1 MEREKSGYAPI
12 HCRSYFSLLK
22 GCASPEQICAW
33 AAAGGYESVG
43 MVDVNNFYG
52 LVRFIKEADRLGLRP
67 VAGVSIDIG
76 SGCLCSLYC
85 RDRAGFARA
94 NRIITAIHC
103 SENYDPI
110 QDLVR
115 NGWAGLSVVS
125 SRRDV
130 LQRLSMREK
139 QHLYAGLYFG
149 NPCGAFGAW
158 ARRSGIGRIALND
171 AVLLTQG
178 DDGLYRLLRAI
189 DLNVTTDTLP
199 GSELLPPGRGF
210 VEAGAMHRYFS
221 GMSDAISAAAALAR
235 ESDARELFDGRF
247 VFPSFEGRTE
257 DQSFRSLRSLCR
269 QGVCRRYGAMRPDI
283 TARLEYELS
292 VIGRKGF
299 AGYFLVVQDIV
310 NRWPRTCG
318 RGSSAASI
326 VSYLLGITHVDPLA
340 YDLYFDRFLNMG
352 RKDPPDI
359 DVDFPWDERHKVL
372 DYVFTKYDG
381 AAGMVADHVTFGP
394 RSCIRDSAKAFGI
407 EEAEIGRFVRFKQ
420 RGQLDAI
427 PSYLRDA
434 AARLRGFPRHIG
446 THCGGVVI
454 TPGPIT
460 DYTHVQISPLGLPVI
475 AWEKE
480 GTEDAGLVKI
490 DLLGNRSLAVLRDC
504 IGLVNRNQKKEI
516 VWEHFYPIDEPETRS
531 LIERGDTLGVFYV
544 ESPATRLLLK
554 KMGKGD
560 FEHLIVASSIIRPA
574 ANKFIREYVR
584 RLRGGPYTVL
594 HPVLDKTLSQT
605 YGIMVYQE
613 DVSRV
618 AMAVAGFSSIE
629 ADSLRKI
636 LSKRSRHVRLR
647 EYRDRFLRGAA
658 VSGADPAVGEKIWD
672 MILSFEGYSFC
683 KAHSASF
690 ALLSYKLA
698 WFKRHHPLEFM
709 ISVINNAGGFYT
721 RQVYVNAVRRMG
733 FRILGPDANR
743 SSLCY
748 TAEAGGL
755 RIGLSQLNDASSSL
769 LEKVV
774 QEREKKGPYTGY
786 FDFIRRLSPA
796 VEDLRPLVKSGCL
809 DSISSGLSRPQMFWA
824 FNHPKTM
831 HDLFEQVSIPGC
843 VKDYTLKTK
852 LLDEKRTL
860 GLIIRRHPITLFSG
874 RVKKHLSDSPGPP
887 CIDSR
892 SIPVFKG
899 RRVRIAGTIVTGKE
913 VATRRSRLMSFISFE
928 DPYSVFETVAFPG
941 VYERACEVLEGGFAF
956 LITGKVE
963 EEFGAYQIVMEELLR
978 LSR

>member
-1 MEREKSGYAPI
+1 MQREQSRYAPI

-33 AAAGGYESVG
+33 ASAGGYESVG
-43 MVDVNNFYG
+43 MVDINNFYG
-52 LVRFIKEADRLGLRP
+52 LVRFVKEADRLGIRP
-67 VAGVSIDIG
+67 VAGVAIDIG
-76 SGCLCSLYC
+76 DGCLCSLYC
-85 RDRAGFARA
+85 RNRTGFGRA
-94 NRIITAIHC
+94 NRIISEIH
-103 SENYDPI
+103 SGEEYDPI
-110 QDLVR
+110 HDLVC
-115 NGWAGLSVVS
+115 NGWQGLSVVS

-130 LQRLSMREK
+130 LQRLSVREK
-139 QHLYAGLYFG
+139 HRLYAGLYYG
-149 NPCGAFGAW
+149 NPCGAFGSW
-158 ARRSGIGRIALND
+158 ARRAGIGLIALND
-171 AVLLTQG
+171 AVLLTQS
-178 DDGLYRLLRAI
+178 DDELYRLLRAI
-189 DLNVTTDTLP
+189 DLNVTTDTVP
-199 GSELLPPGRGF
+199 EPELLPPGRGY
-210 VEAGAMHRYFS
+210 VEAGAMYRYFS
-221 GMSDAISAAAALAR
+221 GMQEAIAAATALAG
-235 ESDARELFDGRF
+235 EADARTLFDGGF
-247 VFPSFEGRTE
+247 VFPSFDGQTEEQSYRT
-257 DQSFRSLRSLCR
+257 LMSLCR
-269 QGVCRRYGAMRPDI
+269 QGVARRYGGMRPDI
-283 TARLEYELS
+283 SARLEYELS
-292 VIGRKGF
+292 VIRRKGF

-372 DYVFTKYDG
+372 NYVFTRYDG
-381 AAGMVADHVTFGP
+381 SAGMVADHVTFGP
-394 RSCIRDSAKAFGI
+394 RSCIRDPAKAFGI
-407 EEAEIGRFVRFKQ
+407 EEAEIARFVRFKQ

-454 TPGPIT
+454 TPGPVT

-475 AWEKE
+475 AWEK
-480 GTEDAGLVKI
+480 GGAEDAGLVKI

-504 IGLVNRNQKKEI
+504 IRLVGRKQDKEI

-531 LIERGDTLGVFYV
+531 LIECGDTLGVFYV

-574 ANKFIREYVR
+574 ANKFIREYVK
-584 RLRGGPYTVL
+584 RLRGGSYTAL
-594 HPVLDKTLSQT
+594 HPAMDKTLAQT

-618 AMAVAGFSSIE
+618 AIAVAGFSSIE

-636 LSKRSRHVRLR
+636 LSKRARHIRLH
-647 EYRDRFLRGAA
+647 EYRERFLRGAA
-658 VSGADPAVGEKIWD
+658 VSGADMAVAQKIWE

-683 KAHSASF
+683 KAHSASY

-721 RQVYVNAVRRMG
+721 RQVYINAARRMG
-733 FRILGPDANR
+733 FRIMGPDANR

-748 TAEAGGL
+748 TAEAGSL
-755 RIGLSQLNDASSSL
+755 RIGLSQLKDASSSL

-774 QEREKKGPYTGY
+774 QERKKKGPYTGY
-786 FDFIRRLSPA
+786 FDFLRRLSP
-796 VEDLRPLVKSGCL
+796 VIEDLRPLVKSGCL

-831 HDLFEQVSIPGC
+831 HDLFEQVSIPVC

-852 LLDEKRTL
+852 LLDEKRAL
-860 GLIIRRHPITLFSG
+860 GLITRHHPIVLFSG
-874 RVKKHLSDSPGPP
+874 RVKKHLSHNPGPP

-892 SIPVFKG
+892 SIPVFTG
-899 RRVRIAGTIVTGKE
+899 RRVRIAGSIVTRKE
-913 VATRRSRLMSFISFE
+913 VATRRKRLMSFLSFE
-928 DPYSVFETVAFPG
+928 DSYSVFETVAFPG
-941 VYERACEVLEGGFAF
+941 VYERASDELESGFAF

-963 EEFGAYQIVMEELLR
+963 EEFGAHQIVVEALLR
-978 LSR
+978 LNR